1 MQRVGAEARKQLIK
15 YIVAG
20 SIRGELQTSRG
31 YRGRHIEWKT
41 NKTRV
46 VIIDTRKNKFYVD
59 VLPTWTFF
67 RAIATTDAQG
77 LYFFK
82 YLRIRFSKNN
92 KKIDAEID
100 FAAILN
106 SKNVQF
112 FSRVLLVSSR
122 QIYRQESLFF
132 SPINNLLQKL

>member
-77 LYFFK
+77 LYFF
-82 YLRIRFSKNN
+82 
-92 KKIDAEID
+92 
-100 FAAILN
+100 
-106 SKNVQF
+106 
-112 FSRVLLVSSR
+112 
-122 QIYRQESLFF
+122 
-132 SPINNLLQKL
+132 